1 MSLYDTS
8 LSYFEF
14 LFCRLEM
21 RIEECFVLRKKR
33 KERGKSL
40 NNRLMGLI
48 VLCGI
53 VPMLFIVLFVTSSY
67 RQGIIEKIESMVES
81 EMKYVTSLISGR
93 LNHAIEICKAATYD
107 EEYEDEWIEYH
118 SGEKSENAFYE
129 RVKKRLDRMFQL
141 DQRYGA
147 LSFYEVN
154 QEEPFCYSARQE
166 STYFRR

>member
-1 MSLYDTS
+1 M
-8 LSYFEF
+8 
-14 LFCRLEM
+14 
-21 RIEECFVLRKKR
+21 RKKR

-107 EEYEDEWIEYH
+107 EEYEDAWIEYH
-118 SGEKSENAFYE
+118 SGEKSENAFY
-129 RVKKRLDRMFQL
+129 
-141 DQRYGA
+141 
-147 LSFYEVN
+147 
-154 QEEPFCYSARQE
+154 
-166 STYFRR
+166 